1 VLGREGTVGY
11 ASGGEYSKLAFVE
24 AVLVERSN

>member
-1 VLGREGTVGY
+1 MVGY

-24 AVLVERSN
+24 AVLSESATQS